1 MNLFLRMNIRTKILL
16 GYVFI
21 IICLGVAI
29 LIVSSRVTA
38 LQKEVNF
45 ISNHDLEAH
54 DLINAIQKNMVDM
67 ETGMRGY
74 IITGDILYLEPYDTA
89 GKTWLDNYNKLM
101 QLVDYNQAQKQ
112 SLEAIKPTIQSWIRT
127 AGDYVINLKK
137 QNNQAAIDDYF
148 KQNSGKK
155 LMDQLRTQFDSFLAA
170 EKQLTAAR
178 AQQLAQSNYNLK
190 VVLFTLLGIIS
201 IFAIL
206 VALLLSNSIT
216 KTIKQVTT
224 MIRYI
229 TSSEGSL
236 ETRIA
241 VSTQDEIGEL
251 AGATNDM
258 LEDLEKQN
266 WIQTNIAEVATLYQ
280 GINDVGCLS
289 EVFISRLAP
298 MLGSVY
304 GVVYLREQHGTD
316 TRYVKIAGY
325 AVSGEA
331 AAASVFKPGE
341 GLIGQ
346 CALDQ
351 RIFLIDSL
359 PEDHVKMTSGLG
371 ASKPRS
377 LLVAPILVDGRTEA
391 VIEVASL
398 HSFQSQHLTLVD
410 SLQEKFGSA
419 IANVRS
425 RMEVERL
432 LSESQ
437 MLTEELQAQS
447 EELQAQ
453 SEELQMQQEQLRMTN
468 EFLEEQNHFS
478 EQKALE
484 LKKAKDELEE
494 YSQKLETSSQYKSD
508 FLANMSHELRTPLNS
523 IMILSQMLAENNGDL
538 QMSEIVEYSR
548 VVNAAGKDLLAL
560 IDDILDLSKVEAGK
574 IDIMTD
580 DFNVTE
586 LPQLMKLMF
595 APVAEKKGLD
605 FDVILEPDV
614 PNVIATDGMRLQQ
627 ILKNLLS
634 NAFKFTEKGS
644 VTMRIALADP
654 GRVKELLHRDPEEK
668 VLAISITDTGIG
680 IPIDKQQV
688 IFEAFR
694 QVDGTTNRQYGG
706 TGLGLSICRE
716 FTKLLGGSIVVKS
729 ELHKGS
735 TFTLYVPNAREA
747 DPHAAKNN
755 NAHQGEIAAAVEE
768 RSIVS
773 VSVSASASAQ
783 EPEQSRTAAAVGDE
797 LLLSEAVHSDA
808 QLFHGKRVLLV
819 DDDARNVFALVTA
832 LETKGVTVDVAE
844 HGKEAIEMLGEHAE
858 YDLILMDIM
867 MPVMDGY
874 EAMQAIR
881 GDMQMPDLPIIAL
894 TAKAMKSEKEK
905 CLEAGASDYITK
917 PLNMDQL
924 FSLMRVWLTKQVKK
938 R

>member
-1 MNLFLRMNIRTKILL
+1 MNSFFRMNIRTKILL

-21 IICLGVAI
+21 IICLGIAL

-45 ISNHDLEAH
+45 VASHDLEAH

-67 ETGMRGY
+67 ETGMRGFV
-74 IITGDILYLEPYDTA
+74 ITGDQQYLEPYDTA
-89 GKTWLDNYNKLM
+89 NKTWLDNYNKLM
-101 QLVDYNQAQKQ
+101 QLISYNPSQKQ
-112 SLEAIKPTIQSWIRT
+112 SLEQIKPTIQSWVRT
-127 AGDYVINLKK
+127 AGDNVINLKRA
-137 QNNQAAIDDYF
+137 NNQAAIDEYF
-148 KQNSGKK
+148 KQNSGKQ

-170 EKQLTAAR
+170 EKQLTLAR
-178 AQQLAQSNYNLK
+178 ADQLAQSNYNLR
-190 VVLFTLLGIIS
+190 VILFTLLGIIS

-206 VALLLSNSIT
+206 VGLLLSNSIT
-216 KTIKQVTT
+216 KTMKQVTT

-236 ETRIA
+236 DNRIE
-241 VSTQDEIGEL
+241 VTTHDEVREL
-251 AGATNDM
+251 AEATNDM
-258 LEDLEKQN
+258 LVDLEKQN

-280 GINDVGCLS
+280 GINNVASLGD
-289 EVFISRLAP
+289 VFISRLAP

-304 GVVYLREQHGTD
+304 GAVYLREHHETD
-316 TRYVKIAGY
+316 IRYVKIAGY
-325 AVSGEA
+325 AGSGDDTA
-331 AAASVFKPGE
+331 AAVFKTGE
-341 GLIGQ
+341 GLVGQ

-351 RIFLIDSL
+351 RIFLIDNL
-359 PEDHVKMTSGLG
+359 PDDHVKLTSGLG
-371 ASKPRS
+371 VSKPRS
-377 LLVAPILVDGRTEA
+377 LLVAPILVDGQTEA
-391 VIEVASL
+391 VIELASL

-419 IANVRS
+419 IVNVRS

-437 MLTEELQAQS
+437 ILTEELQAQS

-484 LKKAKDELEE
+484 LKRAKDELEE
-494 YSQKLETSSQYKSD
+494 YSLKLETSSQYKSD

-574 IDIMTD
+574 IEIMTD

-605 FDVILEPDV
+605 FDVTLEPDV
-614 PNVIATDGMRLQQ
+614 PNVIATDGIRLQQ

-634 NAFKFTEKGS
+634 NAFKFTDKGS
-644 VTMRIALADP
+644 VTMKVALADP
-654 GRVKELLHRDPEEK
+654 VRVKELLHRDPEEK

-694 QVDGTTNRQYGG
+694 QVDGTTNRQFGG

-716 FTKLLGGSIVVKS
+716 FTRLLGGSIVVKS

-735 TFTLYVPNAREA
+735 TFTLYVPNAKEAETAEA
-747 DPHAAKNN
+747 DNG
-755 NAHQGEIAAAVEE
+755 AHQGEIAAAVED
-768 RSIVS
+768 RTVVS
-773 VSVSASASAQ
+773 VQATV
-783 EPEQSRTAAAVGDE
+783 QSNTPAPVKQDE
-797 LLLSEAVHSDA
+797 LLTEVIHSDV
-808 QLFHGKRVLLV
+808 QLFYGKKVLLV

-832 LETKGVTVDVAE
+832 LETKGVTVDVAD
-844 HGKEAIEMLGEHAE
+844 HGKDALEMLGEHAE

-881 GDMQMPDLPIIAL
+881 GELQMHDLPIIAL

>member
-1 MNLFLRMNIRTKILL
+1 MGKFFRMNIRSKIIM

-21 IICLGVAI
+21 IICLGIAI
-29 LIVSSRVTA
+29 LIVSGRVSA
-38 LQKEVNF
+38 LQKEVDF
-45 ISNHDLEAH
+45 VSTHDLEAH

-67 ETGMRGY
+67 ETGMRGFV
-74 IITGDILYLEPYDTA
+74 ITGDTQYLEPYDTA
-89 GKTWLDNYNKLM
+89 NKTWLDNYNQLL
-101 QLVDYNQAQKQ
+101 QLVSYNAAQKE
-112 SLEAIKPTIQSWIRT
+112 SLEQIKPTIQSWIRT
-127 AGDYVINLKK
+127 GGDKVIQLKK
-137 QNNQAAIDDYF
+137 ENNQAAVEEYF

-155 LMDQLRTQFDSFLAA
+155 LMDQLRTQFDTFLKA
-170 EKQLTAAR
+170 EKQLTTAR
-178 AQQLAQSNYNLK
+178 AEQLAQSNNNLRI
-190 VVLFTLLGIIS
+190 VLFTLLGIIS
-201 IFAIL
+201 IFAIV
-206 VALLLSNSIT
+206 VALILSNSIT
-216 KTIKQVTT
+216 NTIKQVTR

-229 TSSEGSL
+229 TSSEGNLAS
-236 ETRIA
+236 RIELT
-241 VSTQDEIGEL
+241 SHDEIREL
-251 AGATNDM
+251 AEATNDM
-258 LEDLEKQN
+258 LEGLEKEN

-280 GINDVGCLS
+280 GISDIGSLS
-289 EVFISRLAP
+289 RTFISKLAP
-298 MLGSVY
+298 MLESVY
-304 GVVYLREQHGTD
+304 GVVYLRENVGD
-316 TRYVKIAGY
+316 EARYVKIAGY
-325 AVSGEA
+325 AASGQDPSA
-331 AAASVFKPGE
+331 AAFRLGE
-341 GLIGQ
+341 GLVGQ

-351 RIFLIDSL
+351 RIFLIDNL
-359 PEDHVKMTSGLG
+359 PENHVKLTSGLG
-371 ASKPRS
+371 ASAPRS
-377 LLVAPILVDGRTEA
+377 LLVAPILVDGQTEA
-391 VIEVASL
+391 VIELASL
-398 HSFQSQHLTLVD
+398 HPFQAQHLTLVD

-419 IANVRS
+419 ITNVRG

-447 EELQAQ
+447 EELQTQ

-523 IMILSQMLAENNGDL
+523 IMILSQMLAENSGDL

-574 IDIMTD
+574 IEIMTD

-586 LPQLMKLMF
+586 MPQLMKLMF

-605 FDVILEPDV
+605 FDVILEPNV
-614 PNVIATDGMRLQQ
+614 PNVILTDGQRLQQ

-644 VTMRIALADP
+644 VTMKIALADP
-654 GRVKELLHRDPEEK
+654 VRVKELLHRDPEEK

-716 FTKLLGGSIVVKS
+716 FTRLLGGSIVVKS

-735 TFTLYVPNAREA
+735 TFTLYVPNASEA
-747 DPHAAKNN
+747 EPETPGNGR
-755 NAHQGEIAAAVEE
+755 HQGEIAATFEE
-768 RSIVS
+768 RPIVS
-773 VSVSASASAQ
+773 TQPVAQTTAEAPPMELIVSEVQ
-783 EPEQSRTAAAVGDE
+783 II
-797 LLLSEAVHSDA
+797 HSDA

-832 LETKGVTVDVAE
+832 LETKGVTVDVAD
-844 HGKEAIEMLGEHAE
+844 HGKDALEMLGAHAD

-881 GDMQMPDLPIIAL
+881 GDLNLRDLPIIAL

-938 R
+938 H

>member
-1 MNLFLRMNIRTKILL
+1 MGKFFRMNIRAKIIM

-21 IICLGVAI
+21 IICLGIAL
-29 LIVSSRVTA
+29 LIVSGRVSS
-38 LQKEVNF
+38 LQKEVDF
-45 ISNHDLEAH
+45 VASHDLEAH

-74 IITGDILYLEPYDTA
+74 IITGDAQYLEPYDTA
-89 GKTWLDNYNKLM
+89 NKTWLDNYNKLL
-101 QLVDYNQAQKQ
+101 QLISYNPAQKD
-112 SLEAIKPTIQSWIRT
+112 SLERIKPTIQSWVRT
-127 AGDYVINLKK
+127 AGDNIIQLKK
-137 QNNQAAIDDYF
+137 ENKQAAIDDYF

-170 EKQLTAAR
+170 EKQLTKAR
-178 AQQLAQSNYNLK
+178 SDQLAQSNENLRI
-190 VVLFTLLGIIS
+190 VLFTLLGVIS
-201 IFAIL
+201 IFAIV
-206 VALLLSNSIT
+206 VALILSNSIT
-216 KTIKQVTT
+216 NTIQQVTR

-229 TSSEGSL
+229 TSSEGNLAS
-236 ETRIA
+236 RIELT
-241 VSTQDEIGEL
+241 SHDEIREL
-251 AGATNDM
+251 AEATNDM
-258 LEDLEKQN
+258 LGDLEKQN

-280 GINDVGCLS
+280 GINDISTLGGT
-289 EVFISRLAP
+289 FISKLAP
-298 MLGSVY
+298 MLDSVY
-304 GVVYLREQHGTD
+304 GVVYLRENFGEEA
-316 TRYVKIAGY
+316 RYVKVAGY
-325 AVSGEA
+325 AASGKDPSA
-331 AAASVFKPGE
+331 TVFRMGE

-351 RIFLIDSL
+351 RIFLIDNL
-359 PEDHVKMTSGLG
+359 PENHVKLTSGLG
-371 ASKPRS
+371 ASAPRT

-391 VIEVASL
+391 VIELASL
-398 HSFQSQHLTLVD
+398 QTFQAQHLTLVD
-410 SLQEKFGSA
+410 SLQEKFGTA
-419 IANVRS
+419 ITNVRS
-425 RMEVERL
+425 RMEVDRL

-484 LKKAKDELEE
+484 LKKAKDELED
-494 YSQKLETSSQYKSD
+494 YSLKLETSSQYKSD

-574 IDIMTD
+574 IEIMTD

-614 PNVIATDGMRLQQ
+614 PNVIQTDGQRLQQ

-634 NAFKFTEKGS
+634 NAFKFTEQGS
-644 VTMRIALADP
+644 VMMKIALADP
-654 GRVKELLHRDPEEK
+654 VRVRELLRRDPAEK

-694 QVDGTTNRQYGG
+694 QVDGTTNRQFGG

-716 FTKLLGGSIVVKS
+716 FTRLLGGSIVVKS
-729 ELHKGS
+729 EVHKGS
-735 TFTLYVPNAREA
+735 TFTLYVPNAVETEQDNETSGKA
-747 DPHAAKNN
+747 PHE
-755 NAHQGEIAAAVEE
+755 GEIAAAVEE
-768 RSIVS
+768 RTIISTQ
-773 VSVSASASAQ
+773 SA
-783 EPEQSRTAAAVGDE
+783 EQSFGVSSIETIISDVE
-797 LLLSEAVHSDA
+797 VIHSDT

-832 LETKGVTVDVAE
+832 LETKGVTVDVAD
-844 HGKEAIEMLGEHAE
+844 HGKDALEMLSEDAD

-881 GDMQMPDLPIIAL
+881 GELHMRELPIIAL

-938 R
+938 H